1 MSNCC
6 GVTDATDS
14 QAPGYVKAQDRTAL
28 VNRMKR
34 IQGQV
39 RGITEMIEEGE
50 YCIDVLTQITAAK
63 RALEKVSLVLV
74 DDHLRGCVRHAA
86 TSGDQVEI
94 DQKIEEINTLI
105 GRMLKT

>member
-1 MSNCC
+1 MSSCC
-6 GVTDATDS
+6 SPVAPDDP
-14 QAPGYVKAQDRTAL
+14 QAPGYVQAQDRTAL

-86 TSGDQVEI
+86 TSGDQSEI
-94 DQKIEEINTLI
+94 DQKIEEINTLL

>member
-1 MSNCC
+1 ME
-6 GVTDATDS
+6 
-14 QAPGYVKAQDRTAL
+14 AQDRTAL
-28 VNRMKR
+28 LNRMKR

-39 RGITEMIEEGE
+39 RAITTMIEDGE

-86 TSGDQVEI
+86 TSGDQEEI
-94 DQKIEEINTLI
+94 DQKIEEINTLL

>member
-1 MSNCC
+1 MTECC
-6 GVTDATDS
+6 GPAPTGAD
-14 QAPGYVKAQDRTAL
+14 APGYVQAQDRTAL
-28 VNRMKR
+28 LNRMKR

-39 RGITEMIEEGE
+39 RAITEMIEAGE

-74 DDHLRGCVRHAA
+74 DDHLRGCVRQAA
-86 TSGDQVEI
+86 TSGDQAEI
-94 DQKIEEINTLI
+94 DQKLEEINTLL